1 MDEQDNELD
10 EVDLGSFF
18 YRNNAYTRLT
28 GGEGEVALIDKR
40 DPKEMV
46 QMEPWL
52 GTVFML
58 ADGQHT
64 VEELIHHMRSS
75 CGGNPPADLERTIL
89 SVVTRLEES
98 GTILLGKERK
108 DLPYHL
114 ARPIE
119 ELDLEK
125 AKEFLQEDGYYQ
137 ILH

>member
-64 VEELIHHMRSS
+64 VEELIH
-75 CGGNPPADLERTIL
+75 
-89 SVVTRLEES
+89 
-98 GTILLGKERK
+98 
-108 DLPYHL
+108 
-114 ARPIE
+114 PI
-119 ELDLEK
+119 
-125 AKEFLQEDGYYQ
+125 
-137 ILH
+137 